1 MSRFETIDIQL
12 LELTGKLNAK
22 LSVDRP
28 SYPEALRIF
37 EERRLDWEHNG
48 ISKSIL
54 IQPNF
59 EENGVNEEFWN
70 FVLVSWSKGKLQTR
84 ENIWTKNLIRNKPF
98 QEIESNIENLL
109 NIAIETLH
117 KIEINDLEP
126 IKGIYL
132 LLDLDGVLITTPSW
146 KADEIEEDGYSKFN
160 DSCIDRLNVLL
171 EDKRIQIWLSSSR
184 RTTKTLNEFNKIFK
198 ARSINGRI
206 TGFLPIYE
214 DCKNRKEEILKFI
227 KDKRITK
234 YLILDD
240 DNSLNGL
247 NKEIKEKLVKTDY
260 LIGFSEDNL
269 IQAKRILEKEHNT
282 V

>member
-1 MSRFETIDIQL
+1 MSRFEIIDIQL

-28 SYPEALRIF
+28 SYPEALRTF
-37 EERRLDWEHNG
+37 EERRLDWVHNG
-48 ISKSIL
+48 ICKAIL

-70 FVLVSWSKGKLQTR
+70 FVLVSWSTGELQTR
-84 ENIWTKNLIRNKPF
+84 ENVWTKNLISNKPF

-109 NIAIETLH
+109 NTAMETLH
-117 KIEINDLEP
+117 KIETNDLEP
-126 IKGIYL
+126 IKVIYL

-160 DSCIDRLNVLL
+160 DGCIDRLNVLL
-171 EDKRIQIWLSSSR
+171 EHKRIQIWLSSSR

-214 DCKNRKEEILKFI
+214 DCKNRKEEILNFI
-227 KDKRITK
+227 KEKGITK

-247 NKEIKEKLVKTDY
+247 NKEVKGKLVKTDY

-269 IQAKRILEKEHNT
+269 IQAKRILEKRT
-282 V
+282 